1 MRLAR
6 AHTAVRRIWTVEL
19 RPQAGGPTLVCPS
32 CTAHTTPL
40 AASSARSAALA
51 HLACHARTDV
61 LPVYLR
67 SCQCRAQGCAW
78 HPRHRGCAGPVRLA
92 LTRDRGG
99 RTWRLADACT
109 ACAGATSHTS
119 VVPDTLLGTIRPH
132 PSPGPPPPAR
142 VGLCPESDEQVRVRE
157 MLTYLGATLPRFTSP
172 AARLLGL
179 QCALRTDTRG
189 HVRLPAGLLRGM
201 RLRGHRDLWQ
211 ELAHAGW
218 LEPPDARSTPVQ
230 LRLLDAAVLD
240 QAPGRRARRRAAHW
254 ALHPAPLALP
264 AAPPALRL
272 TALALAAHASANTE
286 HSTDLDTLA
295 RMCGHSPQQTGELLD
310 RLVTTGTLKT
320 WHHNRETDEAVWQL
334 PQPPRTN
341 PPYNRAPKA
350 PDRVALAS
358 APDSGH
364 HLRGTTGSA
373 CP

>member
-6 AHTAVRRIWTVEL
+6 AHTTVRRIWTVEL
-19 RPQAGGPTLVCPS
+19 RPQAGGLTLICPS
-32 CTAHTTPL
+32 CTAHTSPL
-40 AASSARSAALA
+40 TSSSARSAALA
-51 HLACHARTDV
+51 HLACHARADA

-67 SCQCRAQGCAW
+67 SCQCRAQGCSW
-78 HPRHRGCAGPVRLA
+78 HLRHRGCAGPVRLA
-92 LTRDRGG
+92 LTRDRSG
-99 RTWRLADACT
+99 RAWRLADACT

-119 VVPDTLLGTIRPH
+119 VVPDTLFGSALPRSSACSPKPVRAGFR
-132 PSPGPPPPAR
+132 PGP
-142 VGLCPESDEQVRVRE
+142 DEQVRVRE
-157 MLTYLGATLPRFTSP
+157 MLTYLSATLPRFASP
-172 AARLLGL
+172 AARLLSL

-211 ELAHAGW
+211 ELTHAGW
-218 LEPPDARSTPVQ
+218 LELPDARSAPVQ

-272 TALALAAHASANTE
+272 TALALAAHTSPGTE

-310 RLVTTGTLKT
+310 RLVTTGTLTT
-320 WHHNRETDEAVWQL
+320 WHHNRETGEAAWQL

-341 PPYNRAPKA
+341 PPCDNAAKA
-350 PDRVALAS
+350 SDSMARAS
-358 APDSGH
+358 AQCRGRR
-364 HLRGTTGSA
+364 LRGTTGSA